1 MKRHMDPT
9 PAAPPPEPARGSK
22 PSLRERFKGL
32 IAESGAI
39 VLWVYFGI
47 FGLVLLGTATAIK
60 FGIKVEGVSFAAG
73 TWAAAYLFTK
83 LTQPLRIAA
92 TLAITPA
99 IATFLR
105 RFRKPAAGGVPVGGV
120 PASAEPTSAVPAS
133 AVPAP
138 PAAPGASVSD
148 ASMAR
153 GQGEK

>member
-1 MKRHMDPT
+1 MEPT
-9 PAAPPPEPARGSK
+9 PAVPSPEPAQSRK
-22 PSLRERFKGL
+22 PSLRERFKTL

-60 FGIKVEGVSFAAG
+60 FGIKLEGVSFAAG

-105 RFRKPAAGGVPVGGV
+105 RFRRPAAEAL
-120 PASAEPTSAVPAS
+120 PAAEAVPAG
-133 AVPAP
+133 AVPAQ
-138 PAAPGASVSD
+138 AAATDASVSE
-148 ASMAR
+148 ASVAG
-153 GQGEK
+153 GQGEQ